1 VLVVPFLQEALDVVT
16 ADLYFLYLEL
26 GVFALTLACQ
36 HLTVN
41 VFYFLGFKID
51 RNVLLTRVV
60 DVVDHVCLLL
70 QGYFLQLCVSDDWL
84 KPGEQCLPNRFVVV
98 ILTKNKGGY

>member
-1 VLVVPFLQEALDVVT
+1 VFVVPFLQEALDVVT

-26 GVFALTLACQ
+26 GVFALCLACQ

-41 VFYFLGFKID
+41 VFYCLGLKIN
-51 RNVLLTRVV
+51 RNVLLARVV

-70 QGYFLQLCVSDDWL
+70 LRY
-84 KPGEQCLPNRFVVV
+84 
-98 ILTKNKGGY
+98 